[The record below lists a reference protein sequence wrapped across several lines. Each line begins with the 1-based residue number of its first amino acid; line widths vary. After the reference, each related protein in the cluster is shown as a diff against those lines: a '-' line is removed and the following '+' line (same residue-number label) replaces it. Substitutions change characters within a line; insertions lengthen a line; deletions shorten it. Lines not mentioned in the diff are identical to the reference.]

1 MKKKPTPIYKKPWFP
16 ILMAVVI
23 IPTGT
28 MLWAYITSVFA
39 APAEIKSVKEAV
51 IRQTETQEY
60 LKQMV
65 DRNEKKDAE
74 QDAEIEKSKEISAL
88 QIDSLKEILKSFQR
102 PR

>member
-1 MKKKPTPIYKKPWFP
+1 MKKKPTPIYKNWWFP
-16 ILMAVVI
+16 LVSAGVIL
-23 IPTGT
+23 PTVGFIWT
-28 MLWAYITSVFA
+28 QANNVWS
-39 APAEIKSVKEAV
+39 APQEIKTVKEAV
-51 IRQTETQEY
+51 IQQAQIASD